1 MHAHVSV
8 TDGVYGI
15 LSGMDV
21 KSEIAELGKQIESNK
36 PVDMGE
42 ISEKLERI
50 LLMLGDG

>member
-8 TDGVYGI
+8 TDGAYGI

-36 PVDMGE
+36 PTDMGK
-42 ISEKLERI
+42 ISAKLEQI
-50 LLMLGDG
+50 LLMVGNG